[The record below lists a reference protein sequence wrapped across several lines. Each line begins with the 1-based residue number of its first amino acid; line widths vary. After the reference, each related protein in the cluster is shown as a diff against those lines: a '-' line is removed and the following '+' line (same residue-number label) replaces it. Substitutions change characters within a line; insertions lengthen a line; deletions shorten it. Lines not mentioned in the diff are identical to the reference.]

1 METKKNKRAD
11 LDSCH
16 FLFLEIGLT
25 CAMGFVLLAFHWKT
39 HDKPYYELASAHWV
53 PFEEETVPITRP
65 EQPPPPTPPQNL
77 QQLVIVEDQ
86 ATVTEEVVFDVEAT
100 QKTEIRVY
108 EPVAIIAAEEPEVDE
123 TEVFVIVEEMPSF
136 PGGESARLS
145 YLSKNLR
152 YPKLAVE
159 TGIEGSVFITFVVM
173 PNGSVS
179 DVRVLRGIGGGCDE
193 EAIRVVQGMPRWNP
207 GKQRG
212 IPVKVQFNM
221 PVRFVLN
228 S

>member
-1 METKKNKRAD
+1 M
-11 LDSCH
+11 
-16 FLFLEIGLT
+16 
-25 CAMGFVLLAFHWKT
+25 
-39 HDKPYYELASAHWV
+39 
-53 PFEEETVPITRP
+53 
-65 EQPPPPTPPQNL
+65 
-77 QQLVIVEDQ
+77 
-86 ATVTEEVVFDVEAT
+86 
-100 QKTEIRVY
+100 
-108 EPVAIIAAEEPEVDE
+108 
-123 TEVFVIVEEMPSF
+123 
-136 PGGESARLS
+136 
-145 YLSKNLR
+145 
-152 YPKLAVE
+152 
-159 TGIEGSVFITFVVM
+159 FITFVVM